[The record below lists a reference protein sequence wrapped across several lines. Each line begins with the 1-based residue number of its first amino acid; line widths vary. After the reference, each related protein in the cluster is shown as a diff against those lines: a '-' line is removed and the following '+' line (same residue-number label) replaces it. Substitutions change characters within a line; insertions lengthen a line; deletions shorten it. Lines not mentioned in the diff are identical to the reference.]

1 MLAEILRRLH
11 PVRYLK
17 IQGSPLRMTVDKQMP
32 KLKSTPKPKTVKR
45 SKTDVKQKS
54 PGASIS
60 HSHTLAELAEFW
72 DTHDTTEYPV
82 EWVDFEV
89 DIRARRHYV
98 AVDPD
103 ILNGLR
109 QVAES
114 RGLSTESL
122 INLWLQERLTATT
135 PRPS

>member
-1 MLAEILRRLH
+1 M
-11 PVRYLK
+11 
-17 IQGSPLRMTVDKQMP
+17 
-32 KLKSTPKPKTVKR
+32 KSI
-45 SKTDVKQKS
+45 SKTKTTKPSKVTADRIS
-54 PGASIS
+54 IGTSIS
-60 HSHTLAELAEFW
+60 HSHTLEELAEFW
-72 DTHDTTEYPV
+72 DTHDTTDYPLNRV
-82 EWVDFEV
+82 EFEV

-109 QVAES
+109 QVAMS

-135 PRPS
+135 LRPS